1 MIRQMRAELVRSQT
15 LWFSCRMSDGKDD
28 SAGSSEEPDTDALL
42 DATTAL
48 IPPLLTALDALTYVG
63 RHLHPPNLADLVTQ
77 VGQFQEPVAEG
88 LEAFEAV
95 AWPAHLERFRDHA
108 VRSAKEA
115 LQAFEGL
122 DRCLTQSNPA
132 MGAYRAMSFNTRAV
146 EALYPV
152 SFMLPPV
159 SRFFLGDN
167 HRGDDALQQ
176 RLAGADPSREEV
188 GIMHAGNQPTER
200 GGFSLYVPEYYDAS
214 RALPLVV
221 ALHGGSGHGRSFLWT
236 WLKDARSRDVI
247 VASPSSTDATW
258 SLMGPDRDSAN
269 LDAIVDHVR
278 EHWRVDEAR
287 ILLTGMSDGGTFSY
301 LSGLRDD
308 TAFTHLAPI
317 SASFHPMLLEVA
329 SKERIEGLPIY
340 LTHGV
345 LDWMFD
351 VGVARMA
358 RDALTAAGVD
368 LTYRE
373 LDDLSHTYPREEN
386 DRILDWLLS

>member
-1 MIRQMRAELVRSQT
+1 M
-15 LWFSCRMSDGKDD
+15 
-28 SAGSSEEPDTDALL
+28 TDETDELL

-48 IPPLLTALDALTYVG
+48 IPPLLMALDALSYAG
-63 RHLHPPNLADLVTQ
+63 RHLHPPNLKNV
-77 VGQFQEPVAEG
+77 VGAITQFQPPVAEG
-88 LEAFEAV
+88 VEQFEAV
-95 AWPAHLERFRDHA
+95 EWPEHLAGFKDHA
-108 VRSAKEA
+108 LQSATEA
-115 LQAFEGL
+115 LKAYEGL
-122 DRCLTQSNPA
+122 DACLTQHNPA

-159 SRFFLGDN
+159 NRFFLSEN
-167 HRGDDALQQ
+167 HRGDESLQE
-176 RLAGADPSREEV
+176 RLLKADPGRDEV

-200 GGFSLYVPEYYDAS
+200 GGFSLYVPEYYDGS
-214 RALPLVV
+214 EPMPLVV

-236 WLKDARSRDVI
+236 WLKDARSRGVI
-247 VASPSSTDATW
+247 VASPSSHEGTW
-258 SLMGPDRDSAN
+258 SLMGPDMDSAN
-269 LDAIVDHVR
+269 LDAIVDHICK
-278 EHWRVDEAR
+278 HFQIDERR

-301 LSGLRDD
+301 LSGFRSD

-317 SASFHPMLLEVA
+317 SASFHPMLVEVA
-329 SKERIEGLPIY
+329 SAERIRELPVY
-340 LTHGV
+340 LTHGA

-351 VGVARMA
+351 IEVARTA

-373 LDDLSHTYPREEN
+373 LGDLSHTYPREEN